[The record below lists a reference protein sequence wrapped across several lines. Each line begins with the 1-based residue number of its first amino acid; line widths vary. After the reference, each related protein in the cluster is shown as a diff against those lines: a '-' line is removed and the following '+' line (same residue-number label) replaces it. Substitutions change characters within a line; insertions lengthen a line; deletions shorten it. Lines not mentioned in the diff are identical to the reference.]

1 VIQKSGNYRTI
12 RDEEKRKK
20 KKKRKGEGEEGE
32 TMYKEKYCFPHA
44 EYTIVIMSL
53 INCFLF

>member
-1 VIQKSGNYRTI
+1 M
-12 RDEEKRKK
+12 KRKE
-20 KKKRKGEGEEGE
+20 RKEEGEKEE

>member
-1 VIQKSGNYRTI
+1 
-12 RDEEKRKK
+12 
-20 KKKRKGEGEEGE
+20 
-32 TMYKEKYCFPHA
+32 MYKEKYCFPHA

>member
-1 VIQKSGNYRTI
+1 MKEEE
-12 RDEEKRKK
+12 DEEKKH
-20 KKKRKGEGEEGE
+20 
-32 TMYKEKYCFPHA
+32 CFPHA